1 MTTADE
7 RESDRKRHPIQVVAR
22 RTGLTADVLRAWEKR
37 YGVVEPG
44 RSEGGRRLYSDADI
58 ERLRL
63 LRRASLAGRRIGQ
76 IASLSTERLATL
88 VQEDEREEAEV
99 VVRPPRVAASALAEV
114 HLQASLAALEQLDAR
129 ELETVL
135 NRAMVTLS
143 APVLIEQVAGP
154 LLRRVGEL
162 WSQGGVRPAHEHLTS
177 AVLLRVLG
185 KVLEAT
191 EPSGAARNLVAAT
204 PAGQQHEFGALFAA
218 ATAASEGWGVT
229 YLGRDLPAEDIAAA
243 ATETGAEVVALS
255 IVYPTEQRRMEDE
268 LRTLR
273 RRLPPDVPICVGG
286 AGVSSYKR
294 VLDEI
299 GARHLADMEELRS
312 FLSELH

>member
-7 RESDRKRHPIQVVAR
+7 RESHRKRHPIQVVAR

-58 ERLRL
+58 EQLRL

-76 IASLSTERLATL
+76 IASLGTERLAAL

-99 VVRPPRVAASALAEV
+99 VVRPGVAASALAEV

-185 KVLEAT
+185 KVLEGA
-191 EPSGAARNLVAAT
+191 EPSGAAPNLVAAT

-218 ATAASEGWGVT
+218 ATAASEGWRVT
-229 YLGRDLPAEDIAAA
+229 YLGRDLPAADIAAA

-255 IVYPTEQRRMEDE
+255 IVYRTEQRRMEDE

-273 RRLPPDVPICVGG
+273 RRLLPDVPICVGG
-286 AGVSSYKR
+286 AALSSYKT

-299 GARHLADMEELRS
+299 GARQLADMEELRS